1 MCTVDVTIGE
11 RYTALSANQRAGPG
25 PAPAVLHHP
34 RPMAAPS
41 CSPHR
46 LGSSSGH
53 CFIITTA
60 TDWRM
65 ICSLELVREVVR
77 KVVRVAAKLP
87 VVPRPGAEA
96 GRGAAA
102 FPPHPPPPAVLQCCS
117 DTLPLVLQPAATL

>member
-41 CSPHR
+41 CSAHR
-46 LGSSSGH
+46 LGSTGH
-53 CFIITTA
+53 CFIITT

-65 ICSLELVREVVR
+65 ICSLVLVRVR
-77 KVVRVAAKLP
+77 VREVVRVAAKLP

-102 FPPHPPPPAVLQCCS
+102 FPPPPPPPAALQ
-117 DTLPLVLQPAATL
+117 

>member
-41 CSPHR
+41 CSAHR
-46 LGSSSGH
+46 LGSSTGH

-65 ICSLELVREVVR
+65 ISSLVLVRVR
-77 KVVRVAAKLP
+77 LREVVRVAAKLP

-102 FPPHPPPPAVLQCCS
+102 FPPPPPPPAVLQCCS